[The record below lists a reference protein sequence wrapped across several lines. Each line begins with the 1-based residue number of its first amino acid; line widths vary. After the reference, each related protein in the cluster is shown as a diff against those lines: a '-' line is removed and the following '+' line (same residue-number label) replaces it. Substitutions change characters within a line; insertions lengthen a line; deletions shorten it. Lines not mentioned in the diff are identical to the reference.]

1 MNIFLTCLFNGLYKE
16 YIWLHKEYE
25 KNWNKT
31 KRYSELTPKEIKIII
46 NKYESGLIDGSTN
59 KLIFKKVIRIE
70 NILNK
75 RLKKYQAR
83 AIQTASQPTS
93 QQTNQNARS
102 LEQFKSL

>member
-25 KNWNKT
+25 KNWSKP

-59 KLIFKKVIRIE
+59 KLIFKKGCLDV
-70 NILNK
+70 LCK
-75 RLKKYQAR
+75 
-83 AIQTASQPTS
+83 SV
-93 QQTNQNARS
+93 S
-102 LEQFKSL
+102 LEIELNVVKT